1 MPAPKLRKPL
11 GVAYHKSVER
21 TLAAETT
28 KKIGKEVRL
37 AGWVFNR
44 RDHGKLVFI
53 DLIDRTGII
62 QLVCGAEAKDL
73 RVQDVIEAEG
83 ELKEREKKNINPD
96 LATGKVEVKVSK
108 LTKISAA
115 QALPFDTAKK
125 DLGVELPTL
134 LDYRPLT
141 LRHPKIKA
149 VFKVQEA
156 IVDSFRNS
164 LQGMDFTEFQ
174 APTIVPS
181 VTEGGAQVFPVDY
194 YEKKAYLG
202 QSPQLYKQI
211 MVGVFERVFTVTKAF
226 RAEPSETTRHLSEYV
241 SLDCEMGFI
250 ESWGD
255 VLATAEKV
263 ILGIFEGV
271 RERSKGE
278 LALYQAEIPTYKSP
292 FPRLKLREAQEIIF
306 KEFGRDVKGDPDLSP
321 EDEKDICEW
330 AKKKHGSEMVF
341 ITHFPTAKRPFYTH
355 PDPEDPEF
363 TLSFDLLGRGL
374 EWVTGGQ
381 RIHEYDKL
389 VANIKKWGNDPKDF
403 ELYLEAFKYGMPPH
417 GGFAIGAERV
427 TMQILGLANIREASL
442 FPRDMNRVDR
452 RLA

>member
-1 MPAPKLRKPL
+1 M
-11 GVAYHKSVER
+11 ER
-21 TLAAETT
+21 TLAADTPQ
-28 KKIGKEVRL
+28 KVGKEANL
-37 AGWVFNR
+37 KGWVYNR
-44 RDHGKLVFI
+44 RDYGKLVFV
-53 DLIDRTGII
+53 DLIDRSGIV
-62 QLVCGAEAKDL
+62 QLVGGKECSNLG
-73 RVQDVIEAEG
+73 VQDVIEVWG
-83 ELKEREKKNINPD
+83 EIKEREKKNINPE
-96 LATGKVEVKVSK
+96 LPTGKVELKVSK
-108 LTKISAA
+108 LEKISSAGT
-115 QALPFDTAKK
+115 LPFDTAKK
-125 DLGVELPTL
+125 ELGVELPTL

-141 LRHPKIKA
+141 LRHPKVKA
-149 VFKVQEA
+149 IFKVQEVIIDA
-156 IVDSFRNS
+156 FRKS
-164 LQGMDFTEFQ
+164 LQSLDFTEFQ

-181 VTEGGAQVFPVDY
+181 ITEGGAQVFPVEY
-194 YEKKAYLG
+194 YEKRAFLG

-241 SLDCEMGFI
+241 SLDCELGFI
-250 ESWGD
+250 QSWED
-255 VLATAEKV
+255 ILKTAEKV
-263 ILGIFEGV
+263 ILSIFKDVQDEA
-271 RERSKGE
+271 KDE
-278 LALYQAEIPTYKSP
+278 LGLYQAEIPTYKSP

-306 KEFGRDVKGDPDLSP
+306 REFGRDVRNDPDLSP

-330 AKKKHGSEMVF
+330 AKKKYGSEMIF

-355 PDPEDPEF
+355 PDPEDPDF

-381 RIHEYDKL
+381 RIHSYDQL

-452 RLA
+452 RLVSK

>member
-1 MPAPKLRKPL
+1 
-11 GVAYHKSVER
+11 VER
-21 TLAAETT
+21 TLAADTPKE
-28 KKIGKEVRL
+28 IGKKVNL
-37 AGWVFNR
+37 KGWIYNR
-44 RDHGKLVFI
+44 RNHGKLVFV
-53 DLIDRTGII
+53 DLIDRSGIV
-62 QLVCGAEAKDL
+62 QLVGGKECSDL
-73 RVQDVIEAEG
+73 SVQDVIEVEG
-83 ELKEREKKNINPD
+83 EIKGRDKKNINPE
-96 LATGKVEVKVSK
+96 LPTGRVEIKISK
-108 LTKISAA
+108 LKKISSAEP
-115 QALPFDTAKK
+115 LPFDTAKK
-125 DLGVELPTL
+125 ELGVELPTL

-141 LRHPKIKA
+141 LRHPKIKSI
-149 VFKVQEA
+149 FKVQEV
-156 IVDSFRNS
+156 IIDSFRRS
-164 LQGMDFTEFQ
+164 LKELDFTEFQ

-194 YEKKAYLG
+194 YDKKAFLG

-241 SLDCEMGFI
+241 SLDCEMGFL
-250 ESWGD
+250 ESWTELLD
-255 VLATAEKV
+255 LAEKV
-263 ILGIFEGV
+263 ILGIFKRVGEQ
-271 RERSKGE
+271 SKEE
-278 LALYQAEIPTYKSP
+278 LALYSATLPAFKIP
-292 FPRLKLREAQEIIF
+292 FPRLKLREAQEVIF
-306 KEFGRDVKGDPDLSP
+306 KEFGRDVRNDPDLSP

-330 AKKKHGSEMVF
+330 AKRKHGSEMIF

-355 PDPEDPEF
+355 PDPEDPDF

-381 RIHEYDKL
+381 RIDSYDQL
-389 VANIKKWGNDPKDF
+389 IANIKKWGNEPKDF

-452 RLA
+452 RL